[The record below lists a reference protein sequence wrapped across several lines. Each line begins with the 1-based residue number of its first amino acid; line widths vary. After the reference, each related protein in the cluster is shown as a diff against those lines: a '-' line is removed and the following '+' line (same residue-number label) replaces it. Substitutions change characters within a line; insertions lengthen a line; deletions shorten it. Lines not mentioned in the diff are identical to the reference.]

1 MNGAI
6 LPLYAWDI
14 PSLAGFALFLF
25 WWFILVFVAYFVY
38 RDAKKRGM
46 DGLLWFALIILPVVG
61 LVFLI
66 LYIVIREAGPFR
78 GRKGREP
85 HDILNERYAR
95 GELTREEYET
105 MKEDLKR

>member
-1 MNGAI
+1 MNGAP
-6 LPLYAWDI
+6 LLYAWDI
-14 PSLAGFALFLF
+14 PSLVGFALFLF
-25 WWFILVFVAYFVY
+25 WWFVLVFVAYVVY

-46 DGLLWFALIILPVVG
+46 DGLLWFALIILPVIG

-66 LYIVIREAGPFR
+66 LYAVIREACPLW
-78 GRKGREP
+78 GRKGGEAA